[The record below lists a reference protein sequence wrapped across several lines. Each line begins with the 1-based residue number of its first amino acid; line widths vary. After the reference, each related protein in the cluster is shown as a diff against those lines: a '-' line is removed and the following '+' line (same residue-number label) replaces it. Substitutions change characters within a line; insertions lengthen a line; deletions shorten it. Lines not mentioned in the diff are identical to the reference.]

1 MLDDACESPFLTQHP
16 VDPISPNASVCHKT
30 KKKPL
35 EESSRPTSR
44 RISAG
49 GGQTRS
55 QLQLLPTS
63 GPAVVRILPFHP
75 RPSAAAGFPSRARLV
90 HPAPLFITR
99 TARMYS
105 AALLACRAD
114 PLHSAFQRPLLA
126 SSRRLHEPPC
136 PPGARS
142 SPPLVPRGPRFS
154 ACAAVPPRPLPSA
167 SPVSASAPGAVA
179 LPWPP
184 RQIAGLPP
192 PPTRFPRYQLAAA
205 NGRAFHLLVSQR
217 GCQSL
222 VLFFPVTCLKD
233 LMHVSVVWVI

>member
-1 MLDDACESPFLTQHP
+1 M
-16 VDPISPNASVCHKT
+16 
-30 KKKPL
+30 
-35 EESSRPTSR
+35 SRPTSR
-44 RISAG
+44 RIPAG
-49 GGQTRS
+49 VGQIRS
-55 QLQLLPTS
+55 QLQLLSTS

-99 TARMYS
+99 TTPLCS
-105 AALLACRAD
+105 LPCRAD

-205 NGRAFHLLVSQR
+205 NGRALLSTCCRKGDVS
-217 GCQSL
+217 L
-222 VLFFPVTCLKD
+222 
-233 LMHVSVVWVI
+233 

>member
-1 MLDDACESPFLTQHP
+1 M
-16 VDPISPNASVCHKT
+16 
-30 KKKPL
+30 
-35 EESSRPTSR
+35 SRPTSR
-44 RISAG
+44 RIPAG
-49 GGQTRS
+49 VGQIRS
-55 QLQLLPTS
+55 QLQLLSTS

-90 HPAPLFITR
+90 HPAPLFVTR
-99 TARMYS
+99 TT
-105 AALLACRAD
+105 
-114 PLHSAFQRPLLA
+114 PLCSLVVLIRSTPLSPPLLA
-126 SSRRLHEPPC
+126 LSRRLPEPPC

-217 GCQSL
+217 DGIWDASL
-222 VLFFPVTCLKD
+222 ESFF
-233 LMHVSVVWVI
+233 